1 MAVSGAVNRATGSN
15 RISGTS
21 MQGEPSVSGADVS
34 QHLNLIMVGKACMGE
49 PRSEPDSGNP
59 TVRDR
64 RGASEDVA
72 MGAGLR
78 PRPKGLDKPPDPTA
92 HASELYHDCCK
103 NIL

>member
-1 MAVSGAVNRATGSN
+1 
-15 RISGTS
+15 

-72 MGAGLR
+72 TGAGLR
-78 PRPKGLDKPPDPTA
+78 PRPKGLDTPPDPTA
-92 HASELYHDCCK
+92 HASELYPDSCK
-103 NIL
+103 IILYSA